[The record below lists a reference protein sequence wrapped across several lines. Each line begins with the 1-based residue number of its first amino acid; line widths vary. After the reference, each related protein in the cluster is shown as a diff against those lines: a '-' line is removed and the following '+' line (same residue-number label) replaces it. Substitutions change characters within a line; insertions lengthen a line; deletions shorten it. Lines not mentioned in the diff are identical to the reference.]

1 MFIKQWISQNW
12 KKVDRR
18 KYVCLRIGLLV
29 QCMHANL
36 FVTYKQYNW
45 SLHYIIGILVK
56 SNCFPYLLFI
66 GLFMNTY
73 TITCAWSNIFVV
85 KLTLSEIVYFK
96 SLLNTCIN
104 IFFLLRSQIFP
115 ANPRLHHP
123 LHCPVDMWHLLVRWQ
138 LQLHSALRPL
148 PKCHIRE
155 FAICYQTIIHVKL
168 YKCISNIWRIKY
180 NLLRLKRK
188 PISPEHANYV
198 KYVTI
203 QNKVIVLK

>member
-12 KKVDRR
+12 KKGRSQKVHVSSHRN
-18 KYVCLRIGLLV
+18 LV

-56 SNCFPYLLFI
+56 PNCFPYLLFI
-66 GLFMNTY
+66 GLFMDTY

-85 KLTLSEIVYFK
+85 KLPLSEIVYFK
-96 SLLNTCIN
+96 SILNTCIN

-138 LQLHSALRPL
+138 L
-148 PKCHIRE
+148 
-155 FAICYQTIIHVKL
+155 
-168 YKCISNIWRIKY
+168 
-180 NLLRLKRK
+180 
-188 PISPEHANYV
+188 
-198 KYVTI
+198 
-203 QNKVIVLK
+203 